1 MDNRVISPNAVP
13 VIYAVKTPIQ
23 LKSAMFVNMRDMI
36 STKDVSL
43 LVDTD
48 EGIEYLNKVY
58 KFYKINDSNLRA
70 RLLNSYVQT
79 NVLINEAINLE
90 QVATQGYINL
100 KEKAGRRKDRVMAL
114 AYGLYYSKL
123 LEDEYKKQNTN
134 INLLDYV
141 IFA

>member
-100 KEKAGRRKDRVMAL
+100 KEKAGRRKNKRCKPL
-114 AYGLYYSKL
+114 KNGLQRSFWRPRH
-123 LEDEYKKQNTN
+123 DSN
-134 INLLDYV
+134 V
-141 IFA
+141 RPRA